1 MTPKTNI
8 GKCCVLISIL
18 SLLTTF
24 LLVISCDDTTNGPE
38 EPPPGFRDYIWT
50 IDTLDTYAPFYRM
63 WGSSPSDVWA
73 INSGDADETIFHY
86 DGNEWSTDGK
96 SRRVRPHS
104 IWGFSDENV
113 WIGGSDGAIWHYSV
127 YFWSENVV
135 FRKDGNRQI
144 VFDNMWGDAP
154 NNLYAFGGY
163 ADDRGAYNNSVIA
176 HYSGNEWA
184 MLNTDG
190 LTGIVERYYKNKSDG
205 KRYLQTYRLGG
216 GEYNDSTLIY
226 EHNQNEYKKI
236 YGNIWTKGL
245 QTDLSLINGEV
256 YFVMGSRIAKRV
268 NNQFRTII
276 TVDNPEFYQRIWGRS
291 MNDIFL
297 LMTDGLVHY
306 NGNDM
311 EYLFQ
316 FSNPNTKPWTQIY
329 GAAIFEKEIFFT
341 VYEPPTDLK
350 LIYHGKIN

>member
-1 MTPKTNI
+1 MRVITF
-8 GKCCVLISIL
+8 VSSFLITLIIIS
-18 SLLTTF
+18 
-24 LLVISCDDTTNGPE
+24 SCDNSPTISE
-38 EPPPGFRDYIWT
+38 EPPPGSRDYTWKV
-50 IDTLDTYAPFYRM
+50 DTLNYPYNINTRI

-73 INSGDADETIFHY
+73 INSGYSDKTIFHY
-86 DGNEWSTDGK
+86 DGNEWSTDGIP
-96 SRRVRPHS
+96 RPISPRS

-113 WIGGSDGAIWHYSV
+113 WIGGSEGAIWHYSV

-163 ADDRGAYNNSVIA
+163 ADEKGRPNNSVIA
-176 HYSGNEWA
+176 HYNGNEWA

-190 LTGIVERYYKNKSDG
+190 LTGIVERYYKNKSDN
-205 KRYLQTYRLGG
+205 KIYLRTNRMGG
-216 GEYNDSTLIY
+216 GEFPDSNLIY
-226 EHNQNEYKKI
+226 EHNKGGYKKI

-276 TVDNPEFYQRIWGRS
+276 TVDNPEFYQRIWGRNQ
-291 MNDIFL
+291 NDIFL

-311 EYLFQ
+311 EYLFN
-316 FSNPNTKPWTQIY
+316 FDKPRTQIY
-329 GAAIFEKEIFFT
+329 GAAIFEKELFFLT
-341 VYEPPTDLK
+341 HESPTNLN
-350 LIYHGKIN
+350 LLYHGKIN